1 MSLKKH
7 SRLDLL
13 LYCLYIIKSTNQHT
27 ADNAVKCAHCASQ
40 IHPDIF
46 FFECLCVSAGSH
58 CKHKW
63 LIQMWVQAARALSD
77 APLSGLRQNQ
87 GGVNSVW
94 QLELNQEKKT
104 KKLGYY
110 GFWISFLICIFFI
123 YLIQFKFPKK
133 FFGWCRTSVSSSWLK
148 TDKQK

>member
-1 MSLKKH
+1 MYHRFSLCKICHFAQRSLSQVFLKNSGRQSFPKCRSKPETDCLNATSNMSLKKH

-63 LIQMWVQAARALSD
+63 LIQMWVQAAQALSD

-87 GGVNSVW
+87 GGVNSV
-94 QLELNQEKKT
+94 
-104 KKLGYY
+104 
-110 GFWISFLICIFFI
+110 
-123 YLIQFKFPKK
+123 
-133 FFGWCRTSVSSSWLK
+133 
-148 TDKQK
+148 